1 MGVGVVLVVVV
12 GVLLLLVAAA
22 AAAIE
27 AVNNSG
33 ESRMLVSLV
42 LKMVLFVLVMK
53 WRLTMVL
60 RTWVSCC
67 CFCSCGDSS
76 AAGEA
81 YTSC

>member
-1 MGVGVVLVVVV
+1 VVVVVGVGVVLVVVV

-42 LKMVLFVLVMK
+42 LKMVLFVLVVK
-53 WRLTMVL
+53 WR
-60 RTWVSCC
+60 
-67 CFCSCGDSS
+67 
-76 AAGEA
+76 
-81 YTSC
+81 

>member
-1 MGVGVVLVVVV
+1 MVVVGVGVVLVMVV
-12 GVLLLLVAAA
+12 GLLLLLAAAA

-53 WRLTMVL
+53 WR
-60 RTWVSCC
+60 
-67 CFCSCGDSS
+67 
-76 AAGEA
+76 
-81 YTSC
+81 